1 MGMTM
6 GYALDT
12 PDIQVTVN
20 SNNIH
25 LQNLTAQR
33 TVCQQPFIHTWQA
46 PSMRQDG
53 SY

>member
-6 GYALDT
+6 GYALD
-12 PDIQVTVN
+12 IQVTVK

-25 LQNLTAQR
+25 LQNLTHTQR
-33 TVCQQPFIHTWQA
+33 TVCQQLLIHTWQA